1 MADVEVDGTMLR
13 SDGPSIALSVSDVL
27 GPDGALERLT
37 AIVGR
42 TSAADRLRFVCVRND
57 SMDPGLFSATAALAS
72 SAGLGVILES
82 PDPVCLAAAVEA
94 LPGRRPLMCLTD
106 PGRLVEAAV
115 LSGAAGAPLAV
126 PGDDVQSLMD
136 NAETAW
142 EYGAAGIVLN
152 PSMRN
157 MKACLETCTD
167 IRRLGSEHG
176 IGLAAGPLM
185 TRTWSGEYA
194 LSVASV
200 SVMRGG
206 DLIVADDLDSEACRV
221 LDALMGCIRQL
232 D

>member
-1 MADVEVDGTMLR
+1 MTDVEADGIVLR

-27 GPDGALERLT
+27 GQECVLDRLA
-37 AIVGR
+37 AIVER
-42 TSAADRLRFVCVRND
+42 TTAADRLRFVCVRND
-57 SMDPGLFSATAALAS
+57 SMDPDLFSAAASQAS
-72 SAGLGVILES
+72 STGLGIILES
-82 PDPVCLAAAVEA
+82 PDPVCLAAAVGA

-136 NAETAW
+136 NAEAAM

-152 PSMRN
+152 PAARN
-157 MKACLETCTD
+157 M
-167 IRRLGSEHG
+167 
-176 IGLAAGPLM
+176 
-185 TRTWSGEYA
+185 TWSGEYA

-200 SVMRGG
+200 SVLRGG